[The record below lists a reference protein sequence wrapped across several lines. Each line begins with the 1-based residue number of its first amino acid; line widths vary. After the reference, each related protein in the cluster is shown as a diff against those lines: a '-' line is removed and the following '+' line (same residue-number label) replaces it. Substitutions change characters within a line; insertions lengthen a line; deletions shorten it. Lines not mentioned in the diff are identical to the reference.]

1 MGEEKIAPG
10 FESHPD
16 GSGMM
21 RHTQTAMPRRSR
33 SGACG
38 SRLPTAD

>member
-1 MGEEKIAPG
+1 MEPGREQAASEENIVSG

-21 RHTQTAMPRRSR
+21 RDTQTAMPRRS
-33 SGACG
+33 
-38 SRLPTAD
+38 